1 MIKMLFPKAIIE
13 NFKKRFLRQNPFKI
27 INNLDRINRNSWIT
41 KKNKNK
47 LIKYLFKISLIK
59 INLVVFI
66 IHNKEKNFKFSRK
79 TRKLRNK
86 KL

>member
-27 INNLDRINRNSWIT
+27 INNLDRINRNSWII

-47 LIKYLFKISLIK
+47 LIKYLFKISMIK

-66 IHNKEKNFKFSRK
+66 IYNKEKNFKFSRK

>member
-27 INNLDRINRNSWIT
+27 INNLDRINRNSWII

-47 LIKYLFKISLIK
+47 LIKYLFKISMIK

-66 IHNKEKNFKFSRK
+66 IHNKEKNFKFSLK

>member
-27 INNLDRINRNSWIT
+27 INNLDRINRNSWII

-47 LIKYLFKISLIK
+47 LIKYLFKISMIK